1 MRTWETP
8 STRATPLRTRSRSSF
23 GTKSARLR
31 AMAPASLHLELREGA
46 GVVPVRGEDP
56 LVLVV
61 TREPADPGLDQLEPA
76 LVRQVRRVR
85 RDVDLEVHGPF
96 HEGAEVLRELPGQPL
111 PREDLRD
118 GLASREPDVR
128 DRVQV
133 PQAKADR
140 RLRVA
145 LPVELDHG
153 LHDLVRFEGH
163 PLRVLRDERA
173 GRAVLALPLR
183 VDSRH
188 GGDAIPRVGIRGL
201 RGLRGLD
208 GGDPSLERLEP
219 GDEARDLLLQL
230 LEVLQRLVRE
240 DHRAGRA
247 PTRLRGGDRHRDS
260 RSDRC
265 RDHLWFSFH
274 IGLVPVQV
282 GCGARPLEG
291 DAVRWTMAE
300 PEYDVSVVRGIAE
313 ASILL
318 SLLFVATILAG
329 VFVTQLLALPPLF
342 PPPWNSVGLVPAIG
356 GGASLV
362 YCAAFLSRH
371 GRGTPY
377 PRLPPRRL
385 VTTGPFARVRNPS

>member
-1 MRTWETP
+1 MRTWVTP

-23 GTKSARLR
+23 GTRSARLR

-61 TREPADPGLDQLEPA
+61 PREPADPGLDQLEPA

-85 RDVDLEVHGPF
+85 RDVDLEVHGPL
-96 HEGAEVLRELPGQPL
+96 HEGAEVFRELPGKPL

-118 GLASREPDVR
+118 GLAGREPDVR

-188 GGDAIPRVGIRGL
+188 GGDAIPRDGIRGL

-219 GDEARDLLLQL
+219 GDEGRDLLLQL
-230 LEVLQRLVRE
+230 LEVLQRLV
-240 DHRAGRA
+240 
-247 PTRLRGGDRHRDS
+247 
-260 RSDRC
+260 
-265 RDHLWFSFH
+265 FH

-282 GCGARPLEG
+282 GCGARPLEV

-318 SLLFVATILAG
+318 SLLFVASILAG

-342 PPPWNSVGLVPAIG
+342 PPP
-356 GGASLV
+356 
-362 YCAAFLSRH
+362 
-371 GRGTPY
+371 
-377 PRLPPRRL
+377 
-385 VTTGPFARVRNPS
+385 